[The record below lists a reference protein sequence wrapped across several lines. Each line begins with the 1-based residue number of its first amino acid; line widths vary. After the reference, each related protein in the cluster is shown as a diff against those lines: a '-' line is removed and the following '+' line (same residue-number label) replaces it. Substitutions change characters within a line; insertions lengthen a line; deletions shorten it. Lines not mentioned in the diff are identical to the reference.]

1 MTLER
6 NIRCR
11 LLPLLVLMSMSCG
24 RKVEAA
30 GVCAAT
36 DSRIVVETAKHRL
49 ALCTGGQEA
58 AVFGIRL
65 GRGGVGKQAEGDG
78 KTPLGTYALGAP
90 RPSKRFGT
98 FIPIGYPTVEQRK
111 QGFTGGDVGVH
122 GPFRWVRWLGSLV
135 NTFDSSDGCVGVATD
150 EEINAI
156 ADWIAK
162 VHAQTIEIK

>member
-1 MTLER
+1 M
-6 NIRCR
+6 RCR
-11 LLPLLVLMSMSCG
+11 LLPLVLLTAMSCG

-49 ALCTGGQEA
+49 ALCSGGQES

-65 GRGGVGKQAEGDG
+65 GRGGVGKRVEGDG
-78 KTPLGTYALGAP
+78 KTPLGTYPLGAP

-98 FIPIGYPTVEQRK
+98 FIPIGYPTAEQRN

-122 GPFRWVRWLGSLV
+122 GPLRWVRWLGSLV

-150 EEINAI
+150 EEINEI
-156 ADWIAK
+156 AAWIAK
-162 VHAQTIEIK
+162 VHAQTIEIR